1 MNPLYEAHSTL
12 GLYCSNEVE
21 VLEQALEG
29 YCNANSQQDKESAI
43 IDVKRY
49 SSRLACLESF
59 YSLDSNKIN
68 AAELP
73 KLCILLGEE
82 SYQENNEQILL
93 LAKIFRLLAQMSAPK
108 WR

>member
-1 MNPLYEAHSTL
+1 MNPLYEAHSAL

-29 YCNANSQQDKESAI
+29 YCNASTQQDKKTAI
-43 IDVKRY
+43 TDVKKV
-49 SSRLACLESF
+49 SSRLACLEHF
-59 YSLDSNKIN
+59 YSLDSDKTN
-68 AAELP
+68 AAQLP

-93 LAKIFRLLAQMSAPK
+93 LAKIFRLLAQISAPK

>member
-1 MNPLYEAHSTL
+1 LNPLYEAQGTL
-12 GLYCSNEVE
+12 ELYYSNEVE
-21 VLEQALEG
+21 LLEQALEG
-29 YCNANSQQDKESAI
+29 YCNASTQQDKESAM
-43 IDVKRY
+43 IDVKKY
-49 SSRLACLESF
+49 SSRLACLEHF
-59 YSLDSNKIN
+59 CSLNSDKTN
-68 AAELP
+68 ATQLP